1 MWIIRRWSGRGSCNS
16 VRCNY
21 CNRYDHIEADCRT
34 KAREQQQHP
43 GVVVVAQPT
52 TVGDVT
58 ILADD
63 YNEFLQFKAA
73 HQPSSAQSSNHVA
86 FISTSS
92 SLGLRV
98 LDSAASDHMTGITS
112 FRFHDL
118 FLYVSVTQPLYNLNI
133 KELQYNFAFLLNM
146 LDRIRWDHRSLLNA

>member
-21 CNRYDHIEADCRT
+21 CNRYGHIEADCRT

-43 GVVVVAQPT
+43 RVVVVAQPT

-73 HQPSSAQSSNHVA
+73 HQPS
-86 FISTSS
+86 
-92 SLGLRV
+92 
-98 LDSAASDHMTGITS
+98 SAASDHMTGITS

-146 LDRIRWDHRSLLNA
+146 LDRIRWDHRSLLNGLTYSHH

>member
-21 CNRYDHIEADCRT
+21 CNRYGHIEADCHT

-43 GVVVVAQPT
+43 RVVVVAQPT

-92 SLGLRV
+92 SLGLWV
-98 LDSAASDHMTGITS
+98 LDSAASNHMTGISS
-112 FRFHDL
+112 FRFHDPFVL
-118 FLYVSVTQPLYNLNI
+118 ICLSNTTIIQS
-133 KELQYNFAFLLNM
+133 QY
-146 LDRIRWDHRSLLNA
+146 